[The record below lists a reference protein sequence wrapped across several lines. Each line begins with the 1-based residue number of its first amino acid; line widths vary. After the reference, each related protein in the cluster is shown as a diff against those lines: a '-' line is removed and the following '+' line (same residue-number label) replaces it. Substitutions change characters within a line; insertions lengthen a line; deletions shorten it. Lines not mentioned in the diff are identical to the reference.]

1 MEKVK
6 VVVFG
11 EGGARIY
18 TNPPNMTEL
27 MKLPNVLVNPDMGP
41 VMGVSPDCWHLKDG
55 KLVAGKSL
63 YKAPAP
69 AANAPVSAAAPVV
82 QNFVYTPPK
91 AEPARVKSSHVKAWL
106 IAAAVAA
113 LLGGAAAFITRM
125 H

>member
-1 MEKVK
+1 MDKVK
-6 VVVFG
+6 VVVFSDS
-11 EGGARIY
+11 GARIY

-41 VMGVSPDCWHLKDG
+41 VVGVSPDCWHLKDG

-69 AANAPVSAAAPVV
+69 VVAAAAAPASVV
-82 QNFVYTPPK
+82 SNFVYTPPTTSR
-91 AEPARVKSSHVKAWL
+91 PSVKSSHVKAWL

-113 LLGGAAAFITRM
+113 LLGGAAAFITRI